1 MRGILHPRVR
11 LGVFEVDLRAGEL
24 RQDEGAV
31 LVLADQPLQIL
42 RILIEADGEIVTREE
57 IRQRLWP
64 DDTVVE
70 FDSSI
75 NNAIKKLRRALVDSA
90 DEPHYI
96 GTIAKRGYRLLV
108 PVERVGFAEEDASDS
123 RRTADPS
130 APSVA
135 DSARDD
141 KGAIQAVA
149 ANPAAA
155 AQTAPVIAA
164 PDESSIHP
172 PFALSRTHSRWKWP
186 AVALMVCIAIL
197 AGVLYWRAH
206 KVAKLTER
214 DTIVLADFDNKTGDP
229 LFDDALKQALTI
241 QLEQSPYL
249 NVLSDRR
256 VRRTLKL
263 MNRSPKDPMTEE
275 VTREVCVRNS
285 SKAMV
290 LGSIAALGKQ
300 YVVGLRAVNCNLGE
314 SLVQVQERAVGKEA
328 VLNALDKA
336 ITAMR
341 GKLGESLSSIEKYGT
356 PLPEATTSSLEALRA
371 FSMGNRAER
380 AEGATAALP
389 FFKRA
394 VELDPSFAFA
404 YTTLAIAYNNLDEA
418 PRAEENA
425 REAYQLRNKVSERE
439 RFAIEAMYYRQVT
452 GELDK
457 AAQTFEQWQQSYP
470 RDASAVGNLGA
481 VSANLGKMEKFLEQ
495 TRTALRLDP
504 DYYVIYGN
512 LGAAYMNLNRLDEAE
527 QAFKEAERRG
537 LAAETLLQFWYQL
550 DFVRGNATGMAQMV
564 AAAAGKAGTE
574 DSMLATQADTAAW
587 YGKLHNASEL
597 TRRAV
602 DLAKRNDAKETAANY
617 EAAAALR
624 EEAAGVRSRAR
635 TDASA
640 ALKLSES
647 RDIKAIVALAL
658 AQAGDIS
665 TANKLAGELN
675 ATFPLGTLAQG
686 FWLPTIRAAIA
697 VQENDG
703 NSALQAL
710 NGMGTLELAA
720 VNGGINVFL
729 CPAYVRGQAYLM
741 LHNGKAAAAEFQKLI
756 DHYGLI
762 TNFPWG
768 ALARLGVARAYAIE
782 AQTDPSARDKARTAY
797 QNFLTLWKD
806 ADPDIPIYQQAKAE
820 YAKLQ

>member
-1 MRGILHPRVR
+1 MKGTLPQRVR

-31 LVLADQPLQIL
+31 LVLPDQPLQIL
-42 RILIEADGEIVTREE
+42 RILIEADGEMVTRDE

-64 DDTVVE
+64 DDTIVE
-70 FDSSI
+70 FDHSI
-75 NNAIKKLRRALVDSA
+75 NNAIKKLRRALVDSG

-108 PVERVGFAEEDASDS
+108 PVERIGTEEDDPAEPNQ
-123 RRTADPS
+123 TAGPS
-130 APSVA
+130 TRAEA
-135 DSARDD
+135 LGRDD
-141 KGAIQAVA
+141 TVEKSSFVGQI
-149 ANPAAA
+149 
-155 AQTAPVIAA
+155 IAE
-164 PDESSIHP
+164 P
-172 PFALSRTHSRWKWP
+172 RRRSRWKWLAAGTVMVC
-186 AVALMVCIAIL
+186 AVAVA
-197 AGVLYWRAH
+197 AVFYWRAH
-206 KVAKLTER
+206 RAPKLTER
-214 DTIVLADFDNKTGDP
+214 DTIVVADFDNKTGNP
-229 LFDDALKQALTI
+229 VFDDTLKQALTI

-249 NVLSDRR
+249 NVLSNRK
-256 VRRTLKL
+256 VRQTLKL

-275 VTREVCVRNS
+275 VTREVCVRCS
-285 SKAMV
+285 SKAIV
-290 LGSIAALGKQ
+290 LGSIAALGNE
-300 YVVGLRAVNCNLGE
+300 YVVGLRAVDCNLGE
-314 SLVQVQERAVGKEA
+314 SLVEVQERAVGKEA

-336 ITAMR
+336 ITRMR
-341 GKLGESLSSIEKYGT
+341 SKLGESLSSIEKYGT

-394 VELDPSFAFA
+394 VELDPGFAFA
-404 YTTLAIAYNNLDEA
+404 YNHLAILYNNLDEA
-418 PRAEENA
+418 PRAEENS
-425 REAYQLRNKVSERE
+425 RKAYQLRNKVSERE
-439 RFAIEAMYYRQVT
+439 RFAIEAEYYQHVT

-470 RDASAVGNLGA
+470 RDPAPVGNLGA
-481 VSANLGKMEKFLEQ
+481 VYANLGKMEKFLEQ
-495 TRTALRLDP
+495 TRKALRLDP
-504 DYYVIYGN
+504 DYYAIYAN

-527 QAFKEAERRG
+527 QAFKVAEQRG

-564 AAAAGKAGTE
+564 AAAAGKSGTE
-574 DSMLATQADTAAW
+574 DSMLATQADTEAW
-587 YGKLHNASEL
+587 YGKFRNASEL
-597 TRRAV
+597 THRAV

-624 EEAAGVRSRAR
+624 GAAAGVRSQAR
-635 TDASA
+635 SDANTA
-640 ALKLSES
+640 MKLSGS
-647 RDIKAIVALAL
+647 RDIKATTALAL

-665 TANKLAGELN
+665 TANNLAGELN
-675 ATFPLGTLAQG
+675 ATFPLDTLAQG

-697 VQENDG
+697 VQKNDG
-703 NSALQAL
+703 NSAIQAL

-720 VNGGINVFL
+720 INAGNEVCL

-741 LHNGKAAAAEFQKLI
+741 LHDGKAAAAEFQKLI

-768 ALARLGVARAYAIE
+768 ALARLGLARAYVLE
-782 AQTDPSARDKARTAY
+782 AQTDPAAREKARAAY

-806 ADPDIPIYQQAKAE
+806 ADPDIPIYKQAKAE

>member
-1 MRGILHPRVR
+1 MKGTLPQRVR
-11 LGVFEVDLRAGEL
+11 LGVFELDLRAGEL
-24 RQDEGAV
+24 RQDNGAV
-31 LVLADQPLQIL
+31 LLLADQPLQIL
-42 RILIEADGEIVTREE
+42 RILIEADGEMVTRDE

-64 DDTVVE
+64 DDTIVE

-108 PVERVGFAEEDASDS
+108 PVERVATEEDGPVEPDQ
-123 RRTADPS
+123 TAGPSTRPPAPTNARGALVPEALGRDDTAADKLPS
-130 APSVA
+130 AGQSIAEPRRRPRWKWQVV
-135 DSARDD
+135 
-141 KGAIQAVA
+141 GAVMVCAVAVA
-149 ANPAAA
+149 A
-155 AQTAPVIAA
+155 V
-164 PDESSIHP
+164 S
-172 PFALSRTHSRWKWP
+172 
-186 AVALMVCIAIL
+186 
-197 AGVLYWRAH
+197 YWRAH
-206 KVAKLTER
+206 RTPKLTER
-214 DTIVLADFDNKTGDP
+214 DTIVLADFHNETGNP
-229 LFDDALKQALTI
+229 VFDDTLKQALTI

-249 NVLSDRR
+249 NVLSNRK
-256 VRRTLKL
+256 VRQTLKL

-275 VTREVCVRNS
+275 ITRDVCLRSS

-290 LGSIAALGKQ
+290 LGSIAALGNQ
-300 YVVGLRAVNCNLGE
+300 YVVGLRAVDCNLGE
-314 SLVQVQERAVGKEA
+314 SLVEVQERAVGKEA

-336 ITAMR
+336 ITGMR
-341 GKLGESLSSIEKYGT
+341 SKLGESLSSIEKYDT

-389 FFKRA
+389 FYKRA
-394 VELDPSFAFA
+394 VELDPGFAFA
-404 YTTLAIAYNNLDEA
+404 YNHLAILYNNLDES
-418 PRAEENA
+418 PRAEENS
-425 REAYQLRNKVSERE
+425 RKAYQLRNKVSERE
-439 RFAIEAMYYRQVT
+439 RFAIEAEYYQHVT

-457 AAQTFEQWQQSYP
+457 AAQTYEQWQQSYP
-470 RDASAVGNLGA
+470 RDPAPVGNLGA
-481 VSANLGKMEKFLEQ
+481 VSANLGKMDKFLEQ
-495 TRTALRLDP
+495 TRKALRLDP
-504 DYYVIYGN
+504 DYYAIYAN

-527 QAFKEAERRG
+527 QAFKEAEQRG

-550 DFVRGNATGMAQMV
+550 DFVRGNTTGMARMV
-564 AAAAGKAGTE
+564 AAAAGKSGTE
-574 DSMLATQADTAAW
+574 DSMLATQADTEAW
-587 YGKLHNASEL
+587 YGKFHNASKL
-597 TRRAV
+597 TQRAV

-617 EAAAALR
+617 EAETAIR
-624 EEAAGVRSRAR
+624 EAGAGVRSRAS

-640 ALKLSES
+640 AMELSES
-647 RDIKAIVALAL
+647 RDIKATAALAS

-675 ATFPLGTLAQG
+675 AAFPLDSLAQG

-697 VQENDG
+697 LQKNDG
-703 NSALQAL
+703 NSAIQAL

-720 VNGGINVFL
+720 VNAGISVCL

-741 LHNGKAAAAEFQKLI
+741 LHDGKAAAAEFEKLI

-768 ALARLGVARAYAIE
+768 ALARLGVARAYALE
-782 AQTDPSARDKARTAY
+782 AETDPAARDKARAAY

-806 ADPDIPIYQQAKAE
+806 ADPDIPIYKQAKAE

>member
-1 MRGILHPRVR
+1 MKGTLPQRVR

-31 LVLADQPLQIL
+31 LVLPDQPLQIL

-70 FDSSI
+70 FDHSI
-75 NNAIKKLRRALVDSA
+75 NNAMQKLRRALVDSA

-108 PVERVGFAEEDASDS
+108 PVERLGKEDDSDNS
-123 RRTADPS
+123 RRTADRS
-130 APSVA
+130 APSAA

-141 KGAIQAVA
+141 KGGIQAVA
-149 ANPAAA
+149 ADLAAT
-155 AQTAPVIAA
+155 AQTVPVTPA
-164 PDESSIHP
+164 PDESSKHP
-172 PFALSRTHSRWKWP
+172 TFAQSGTHSRWKWP
-186 AVALMVCIAIL
+186 AAAVMVCMAIL

-206 KVAKLTER
+206 KVPKLTQR

-229 LFDDALKQALTI
+229 VFDDTLKQALTI

-249 NVLSDRR
+249 NVLSNRK
-256 VRRTLKL
+256 VRQTLKL

-275 VTREVCVRNS
+275 VTREVCVRSS

-290 LGSIAALGKQ
+290 LGSIAALGDQ
-300 YVVGLRAVNCNLGE
+300 YVVGLRAVDCNLGE
-314 SLVQVQERAVGKEA
+314 SLVAVQERAVGKES
-328 VLNALDKA
+328 VLSALDKA
-336 ITAMR
+336 ITGMR
-341 GKLGESLSSIEKYGT
+341 SKLGESLSSIEKYDT

-371 FSMGNRAER
+371 YSMGIRAER

-389 FFKRA
+389 FYKRA
-394 VELDPSFAFA
+394 VELDPGF
-404 YTTLAIAYNNLDEA
+404 AIAYNHLAVLYSNLDEA

-425 REAYQLRNKVSERE
+425 RKAYQLKNKVSERE
-439 RFAIEAMYYRQVT
+439 RFAIEANYYHSVT

-470 RDASAVGNLGA
+470 RDAAPVGNLGA
-481 VSANLGKMEKFLEQ
+481 VYANLGKMEKFLEQ
-495 TRTALRLDP
+495 TRKALRLDP
-504 DYYVIYGN
+504 NYYAIYAN

-527 QAFKEAERRG
+527 QAFKEAEQRG
-537 LAAETLLQFWYQL
+537 LAAENLLQFWYQL
-550 DFVRGNATGMAQMV
+550 NFVRGNATGMVQMV
-564 AAAAGKAGTE
+564 AAAAGKPGTE
-574 DSMLATQADTAAW
+574 DSMLATQADTEAW
-587 YGKLHNASEL
+587 YGKIHNASDL
-597 TRRAV
+597 TQRAV
-602 DLAKRNDAKETAANY
+602 DLAKRNDAKGTAANY
-617 EAAAALR
+617 EAAAAVR
-624 EEAAGVRSRAR
+624 EAAAGFRSRAR
-635 TDASA
+635 VDAST
-640 ALKLSES
+640 ALKLSDS
-647 RDIKAIVALAL
+647 RDIKAIGALAL
-658 AQAGDIS
+658 AQAGEIS
-665 TANKLAGELN
+665 TTNKLAGELN
-675 ATFPLGTLAQG
+675 ATFPLDTLAQG

-697 VQENDG
+697 LQRNDG
-703 NSALQAL
+703 NSAIQAL

-729 CPAYVRGQAYLM
+729 CPAYLRGQAYLM
-741 LHNGKAAAAEFQKLI
+741 LHDGKAAAAEFQKLI

-762 TNFPWG
+762 TNFPLG
-768 ALARLGVARAYAIE
+768 ALARLGLARAYALE

-806 ADPDIPIYQQAKAE
+806 ADPDIPIYKQAKTE
-820 YAKLQ
+820 YARLP